1 MFSYYP
7 AASDVRVMSGLSRKA
22 QNIDPESDEGDSR
35 GCNKLINTDTWHY
48 CCDAGHDLGD
58 VCNVKCCYHGEE
70 RKLIESIRG
79 PTDVIFQ
86 R

>member
-48 CCDAGHDLGD
+48 CCDAVMLVMIWGMF
-58 VCNVKCCYHGEE
+58 VMSSVVIME
-70 RKLIESIRG
+70 RRG
-79 PTDVIFQ
+79 N
-86 R
+86 